1 MQYEVTK
8 SGALLEVR
16 NLSKVYD
23 KARVVNDVSFR
34 VEPGRFLTLLG
45 PSGSGK
51 TTILRMIAGFTD
63 PSEGEIEIQG
73 KTVGHIPPHKRN
85 IGVVFQNYALFPH
98 LTVFQ
103 NVAYPLQLRGTP
115 KTEILKRVEQALE
128 RVRLGGYQKRF
139 PKSLSGGQQQR
150 IALARAIV
158 FEPSVLLMDEPL
170 GALDKRLRE
179 TMQVEIR
186 ELQEKLGITTISVTH
201 DQIEALVMSDT
212 IVILDNGILQQIGSP
227 DDVYRRPQ
235 NRFVADFIGDSN
247 FFAGSV
253 TRHEKGDCDFET
265 NGGLRIRAI
274 SSNAAAF
281 DKGMHAVIRP
291 ESVQL
296 GEATKDLDNS
306 FQGTIREIVY
316 LGEALKYFISIGH
329 GELVT
334 AKLLA
339 GQNSAEFR
347 VGATL
352 RLGWNKSDC
361 LLVN

>member
-1 MQYEVTK
+1 
-8 SGALLEVR
+8 VR

-23 KARVVNDVSFR
+23 KARVVSDVSFR

-63 PSEGEIEIQG
+63 PTEGQIEIQG
-73 KTVGHIPPHKRN
+73 RNLGQTPPHKRN
-85 IGVVFQNYALFPH
+85 IGVVFQHYALFPH

-103 NVAYPLQLRGTP
+103 NVAYPLQMRGTP
-115 KTEILKRVEQALE
+115 KDEISERVGRSLDL
-128 RVRLGGYQKRF
+128 VRLGGFQKRF
-139 PKSLSGGQQQR
+139 PKQLSGGQQQR
-150 IALARAIV
+150 VALARAIV

-227 DDVYRRPQ
+227 NDVYRCPQ
-235 NRFVADFIGDSN
+235 NRFVADFIGESN
-247 FFAGSV
+247 FFAGRV
-253 TRHEKGDCDFET
+253 TRHEEGNCELETPGGMLIQALSSDPAAGDKEV
-265 NGGLRIRAI
+265 
-274 SSNAAAF
+274 
-281 DKGMHAVIRP
+281 HAVVRP
-291 ESVQL
+291 ESIQI
-296 GEATKDLDNS
+296 GEASKDLDNA
-306 FQGTIREIVY
+306 FQGTIQEIVY
-316 LGEALKYFISIGH
+316 LGDVVKYFISLGH
-329 GELVT
+329 GERVT

-339 GQNSAEFR
+339 GQNPAALS

-352 RLGWNKSDC
+352 RVGWNKSDC
-361 LLVN
+361 LVVH